1 MSALK
6 SFILRHLVPRKE
18 QLTKTR
24 VKWLVNFS
32 Y

>member
-1 MSALK
+1 MNALK
-6 SFILRHLVPRKE
+6 SFIQYRLISRKT

-24 VKWLVNFS
+24 VKWLINFS